1 MDIPQGGSIIS
12 PQTFP
17 YLVAGFL
24 TLVGFVLVTQVL
36 RGKYGTPEGTEPG
49 EEFQSADFKTM
60 IMFAAA
66 IAIHVV
72 LLELVGYVIAAT
84 VSFWGVSF
92 AFGSRKYLK
101 DLMLSIIFATL
112 VYLIFSIGLNIN
124 LPAGIFD
131 GVTGK

>member
-72 LLELVGYVIAAT
+72 LLEKGGYVIAAT

>member
-72 LLELVGYVIAAT
+72 LLEIVGYVIAAT